1 MVAKIVVG
9 MDGSGSGDRVTDFAK
24 GLAKLIG
31 DCELILVYV
40 IEWSPYT
47 FQTPEENEIRH
58 RRREEEI
65 QTALERV
72 LNPAVDRLKKEGFS
86 ARGVVKHGKVAQLL
100 DAVAVEEKAHQIVV
114 ARSSEGGIVNTL
126 FGSST
131 AHLVMNAS
139 VPVTVIK

>member
-1 MVAKIVVG
+1 MSAKIVVG
-9 MDGSGSGDRVTDFAK
+9 MDGSESSGRVTDFAK

-40 IEWSPYT
+40 VEWSPYT

-58 RRREEEI
+58 KRREEEI

-72 LNPAVDRLKKEGFS
+72 LNPAVDNLKQEGFS
-86 ARGVVKHGKVAQLL
+86 ARGVVKHGKVAALL
-100 DAVAVEEKAHQIVV
+100 DLVAVEEKAHQIVV
-114 ARSSEGGIVNTL
+114 ARSSEGGIAKTL

-131 AHLVMNAS
+131 AHLMMNAS

>member
-1 MVAKIVVG
+1 MSARIVVG

-47 FQTPEENEIRH
+47 FQTPEENEVRH
-58 RRREEEI
+58 KRREEEI

-72 LNPAVDRLKKEGFS
+72 LNPAVDELKEAGFS
-86 ARGVVKHGKVAQLL
+86 ARGVVRHGKVAQLL
-100 DAVAVEEKAHQIVV
+100 DLIAVEENAHQIVV
-114 ARSSEGGIVNTL
+114 ARSSEGGIAKTI
-126 FGSST
+126 FGSAT
-131 AHLVMNAS
+131 ANLVMNAS